1 MFESSFE
8 GESSITV
15 FLSQL
20 IKLSGTISMRI
31 FVSVLESSYAEGS
44 SLAVFSYSFLNKI
57 FSS

>member
-44 SLAVFSYSFLNKI
+44 SLTVFSYSFLNKI